1 MNSIELKSTFASTQF
16 SSNIEK
22 TENKM
27 NFKPK
32 KQVKINDAI
41 IVVFIKSFKKY
52 NKIQLNNKNKEKE
65 IKCNCIIL

>member
-52 NKIQLNNKNKEKE
+52 NKIQLNNKIKEKE